1 VRSPLD
7 LMAPARLGRPFRW
20 ILAWSWVTNLGDGFS
35 VAAGPLLIV
44 SLTHNAILVSLG
56 AAMQWV
62 PPLLLGLHAGAIADR
77 VDRRTLIVRSNA
89 VRAVALAV
97 LTVLVFTRSVSVA
110 AVLVVLFVLGTV
122 DAFANSAAA
131 AVLPMVVAKR
141 DLGVANARL
150 TFGWASLNQ
159 LAGPPIGALLFVIG
173 SAWPFSAQ
181 TICATAGILLF
192 VRAVLPPNVPPP
204 TEPGGRLR
212 HEIAEGIRWTRG
224 SPAMRTLVV
233 QIFTFNITYGASWSV
248 LVLFSEQRLGLGSVG
263 FGWLIADGAVGSLV
277 GTMTYGWLEAHVS
290 LSDIMR
296 YGLVLETVTHLVL
309 AWTTSAAIAMF
320 ILLLFGIHIAYWA
333 TTASSVRQRAVPVEL
348 QGRVSSVYRLAMLG
362 GLVIGSALGGV
373 LANRWGITAPYW
385 FGFVGSAVIL
395 AALWHQLGQVG
406 HDDAQI
412 RDAQ

>member
-7 LMAPARLGRPFRW
+7 VVAPARLGRPFRW
-20 ILAWSWVTNLGDGFS
+20 ILGWSWVTNLGDGFS
-35 VAAGPLLIV
+35 IAAGPLLIV
-44 SLTHNAILVSLG
+44 SLTHNPILVSLA

-62 PPLLLGLHAGAIADR
+62 PPMLLGLHVGAIADR

-89 VRAVALAV
+89 VRAVSLAV
-97 LTVLVFTRSVSVA
+97 LTALVFTKSVSVA

-122 DAFANSAAA
+122 DAFANSASA
-131 AVLPMVVAKR
+131 AVLPMLVAKP

-159 LAGPPIGALLFVIG
+159 LAGPPIGALLFVVG
-173 SAWPFSAQ
+173 AAWPFCGQ
-181 TICATAGILLF
+181 TICAVAGIVLF
-192 VRAVLPPNVPPP
+192 MRVVLPAHVPRP
-204 TEPGGRLR
+204 EPGRRLR

-263 FGWLIADGAVGSLV
+263 FGWLTAVGAVGSLV